1 MQIRRKFQ
9 LLLIFLLLTIL
20 ISLSTGSVMFN
31 LNEIIQPNP
40 SQAFILWELRFPKLI
55 LGLFSGAGLA
65 LSGLYMQSV
74 FRNPLAGPYVLGIS
88 SGASLGV
95 AFVLLVTSSVGLLIF
110 NIPIAAFLGAFLV
123 MAIVIF
129 ASKYINDGLSILI
142 IGLMVGSFTSAIVAL
157 LSYFAPEAN
166 LKKYLIWGMGNLSA
180 VPNYLIIIVIFSAV
194 LGLVIGLKNIK
205 GLNVFPMGEESLISL
220 GLKSKNIRFELFF
233 VTCLMTASITAA
245 AGPIAFIGLAM
256 PHVAR
261 LWFKV
266 SDHKILIPASALI
279 GAICLLLCDIIAG
292 VPGSQ
297 SILPINS
304 ISSLIGAPV
313 VIYLMLKKNR
323 LVL

>member
-1 MQIRRKFQ
+1 MQIRGKFQ
-9 LLLIFLLLTIL
+9 LLILLLVLMML
-20 ISLSTGSVMFN
+20 ISLSTGSVMFSIEE
-31 LNEIIQPNP
+31 LFQPNQGQ
-40 SQAFILWELRFPKLI
+40 SFILWELRFPKMI

-65 LSGLYMQSV
+65 MSGLYMQSV

-95 AFVLLVTSSVGLLIF
+95 ALVILVTSSASLLFF
-110 NIPIAAFLGAFLV
+110 NIPFAAILGAFIV
-123 MAIVIF
+123 MSMVIL
-129 ASKYINDGLSILI
+129 ASKYIKDSLSILI
-142 IGLMVGSFTSAIVAL
+142 IGLMVGSFTAAIVAL

-180 VPNYLIIIVIFSAV
+180 VPNYLIIAVLISTV
-194 LGLVIGLKNIK
+194 LGLLMGLKNIK
-205 GLNVFPMGEESLISL
+205 GLNVFPMGENSLVAL
-220 GLKSKNIRFELFF
+220 GLKSKHIRFELFL

-266 SDHKILIPASALI
+266 SDHKVLIPASALI
-279 GAICLLLCDIIAG
+279 GAICLLVCDIIAG

-297 SILPINS
+297 FILPINS
-304 ISSLIGAPV
+304 ISSLIGAPL